1 MSVETS
7 AMEASIR
14 LHLRTLKLP
23 TIARE
28 FLEIERRAIA
38 EQWEPKQYL
47 RALLDAELAVRSD
60 HAIERRLRAAR
71 LPSRKTLS
79 QFDWS
84 RPHGLDA
91 RRVDDLARCNWIET
105 ARNIVLLG
113 PVGTGKTHLAIALT
127 IEAIRR
133 SHNATFFRASDL
145 VRVLRE
151 ARDGRELG
159 RLRER
164 LQRCSVLV
172 IDELG
177 FVPFDKDGGELLF
190 DVLSAR
196 HEKRATII
204 TSNLVFSEWHRVFG
218 DEKLTAAL
226 LDRLAQ
232 YADVLVTKGAGDRMA
247 RRNETATVTDP
258 SLSAVGP

>member
-1 MSVETS
+1 MNGDTN
-7 AMEASIR
+7 AMIASIR
-14 LHLRTLKLP
+14 VHLRTLKLP

-38 EQWEPKQYL
+38 EQWEPRHYL
-47 RALLDAELAVRSD
+47 HALLDAELAVRSD
-60 HAIERRLRAAR
+60 HAIERRLRAAK

-79 QFDWS
+79 QFDWT
-84 RPHGLDA
+84 RPHGLDS
-91 RRVDDLARCNWIET
+91 RRIDELSRCHWIES

-113 PVGTGKTHLAIALT
+113 PVGTGKTHLATALT

-133 SHNATFFRASDL
+133 NHNATFYRASDL

-151 ARDGRELG
+151 ARDARELG

-164 LQRCSVLV
+164 LQRCGVLV

-204 TSNLVFSEWHRVFG
+204 TSNLAFSEWHRVFG

-232 YADVLVTKGAGDRMA
+232 YADVLVTKGAGDRLA
-247 RRNETATVTDP
+247 RRAESATLTDP
-258 SLSAVGP
+258 SLSAVGQ